1 MTVRQ
6 QWAVVLAVVGVLGL
20 GLWTA
25 TRVLSDEIFPVTI
38 GTKAPEFAATAVDG
52 SGRTRSLADFRD
64 SVVLLNVWATWC
76 LPCREE
82 MPSIQALHERYGGRG
97 LKVVAV
103 SVDDPGAEEAIRDFV
118 REYGL
123 TFEILH
129 EPTGAIQRAYQT
141 TGVPETFVIGRDG
154 VIQRKENGHRDWNS
168 PANRALVARLIGV
181 PGDTAAPPEPA
192 AGDAPPARVVPTT
205 PAAPAAPAGGAR

>member
-1 MTVRQ
+1 MTIRQ

-38 GTKAPEFAATAVDG
+38 GTRAPAFAAAAVDG
-52 SGRTRSLADFRD
+52 SGRTRTLDDFRD

-76 LPCREE
+76 LPCRTE
-82 MPSIQALHERYGGRG
+82 MPSIQALHERYAGRG

-103 SVDDPGAEEAIRDFV
+103 SVDDPGAEEAIRDFA

-168 PANRALVARLIGV
+168 PANRALIARLLGV
-181 PGDTAAPPEPA
+181 PADTAAGPPT
-192 AGDAPPARVVPTT
+192 G
-205 PAAPAAPAGGAR
+205 APAGAP

>member
-1 MTVRQ
+1 MTGADSGAVRT
-6 QWAVVLAVVGVLGL
+6 L
-20 GLWTA
+20 
-25 TRVLSDEIFPVTI
+25 DDY
-38 GTKAPEFAATAVDG
+38 DG
-52 SGRTRSLADFRD
+52 Q
-64 SVVLLNVWATWC
+64 VVLLNVWATWC

-82 MPSIQALHERYGGRG
+82 MPSIQALHERYAKDG

-103 SVDDPGAEEAIRDFV
+103 SVDDPGAEEAIHDFA

-154 VIQRKENGHRDWNS
+154 IIQRKENGHRDWNS
-168 PANRALVARLIGV
+168 SANRALVARLLGV
-181 PGDTAAPPEPA
+181 PADTATGAP
-192 AGDAPPARVVPTT
+192 
-205 PAAPAAPAGGAR
+205 

>member
-38 GTKAPEFAATAVDG
+38 GTKAPAFVATAVDG

-103 SVDDPGAEEAIRDFV
+103 SVDDPGAEAAIRDFV

-129 EPTGAIQRAYQT
+129 EPSGAIQRAYQT

-154 VIQRKENGHRDWNS
+154 IIQRKENGHRDWNS
-168 PANRALVARLIGV
+168 PANRALIARLIGV
-181 PGDTAAPPEPA
+181 PADTAAPAAPA
-192 AGDAPPARVVPTT
+192 APGAGADAPAARAV
-205 PAAPAAPAGGAR
+205 PAAPAGGAR

>member
-1 MTVRQ
+1 MTARQ
-6 QWAVVLAVVGVLGL
+6 QWAVVLAVVGALGI
-20 GLWTA
+20 GLWAA
-25 TRVLSDEIFPVTI
+25 TRLLSDEIFPVTI
-38 GTKAPEFAATAVDG
+38 GTRAPDFAATTVDDRAQR
-52 SGRTRSLADFRD
+52 RTLADYRD
-64 SVVLLNVWATWC
+64 QVVLLNVWATWC

-82 MPSIQALHERYGGRG
+82 MPSIQALHERYGRDG

-103 SVDDPGAEEAIRDFV
+103 SVDDPGSGEAIRDFA

-154 VIQRKENGHRDWNS
+154 IIQRKENGHRDWNS
-168 PANRALVARLIGV
+168 PANRALVARLLGV
-181 PGDTAAPPEPA
+181 APDGAPPAAGRDEPA
-192 AGDAPPARVVPTT
+192 ATTVPGA
-205 PAAPAAPAGGAR
+205 AAPGGTR